1 MNVFVLVLS
10 LTQAFAGPICRSL
23 ALEGG
28 GSWGAYESGVIW
40 AITNLTNPSD
50 ITWNAVSGISVGS
63 INAGGLAQFPMG
75 KEKGAADFLL
85 SIWRSV
91 NSSSDIY
98 KEWDGGL
105 AAGLLFHSGVYN
117 TAPLQVFLRNHFLY
131 PISRNFTLG
140 STNFDTG
147 LFSTFNESVGSA
159 AVDAVV
165 CSASPPPVFPPHQ
178 FEGYTWADGGCV
190 MNLDVSSAVE
200 RCLQITEEENII
212 TDMILDSPY
221 APLPNETSFKTK
233 DVFSRVKEISSYDGS
248 VWYTYN
254 AFKAFPK
261 VYFRYLITPAQP
273 MPGGRIPLNFT
284 PSVLEAEIQLGIN
297 DTVNYFKSPRQA
309 RTIIEELYNSNK
321 EKVVY
326 P

>member
-1 MNVFVLVLS
+1 MNFFVFALS
-10 LTQAFAGPICRSL
+10 FAQTFAGPICRSL

-28 GSWGAYESGVIW
+28 GSWGAYEAGVIW

-50 ITWNAVSGISVGS
+50 ITWNAISGISVGA
-63 INAGGLAQFPMG
+63 INTGGLVQFPVG
-75 KEKGAADFLL
+75 QEKAAADFLV

-105 AAGLLFHSGVYN
+105 IAGFLFHSGIYN
-117 TAPLQVFLRNHFLY
+117 TAPLQVFLRDNFLY
-131 PISRNFTLG
+131 PISRNFSVG

-147 LFSTFNESVGSA
+147 LFSTFNESVGKA
-159 AVDAVV
+159 AIDAVV

-190 MNLDVSSAVE
+190 MNLDVASAVE
-200 RCLQITEEENII
+200 RCLEITEEENII

-221 APLPNETSFKTK
+221 APLANETSFKTQE
-233 DVFSRVKEISSYDGS
+233 VFSRIYQISSYDGS

-254 AFKAFPK
+254 ALKAYPK
-261 VYFRYLITPAQP
+261 VYFRYLITPTQP

-297 DTVNYFKSPRQA
+297 DTINYFKSPRQA
-309 RTIIEELYNSNK
+309 RTIIEELYNLNK